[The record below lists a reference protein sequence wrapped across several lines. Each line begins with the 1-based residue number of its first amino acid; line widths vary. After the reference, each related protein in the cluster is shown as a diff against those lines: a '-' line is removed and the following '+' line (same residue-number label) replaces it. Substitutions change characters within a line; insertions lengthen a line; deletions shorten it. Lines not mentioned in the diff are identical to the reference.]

1 MKLTPLILVITS
13 LGGFAQSPS
22 KQEQKT
28 THEAQKGE
36 EQYIPTDLD
45 DCFRQLKKIL
55 KPEDIHQIRNRTE
68 KDMSEYHF
76 GLGMWLRN
84 NWGLWAGSRLA
95 KWFNEKGVFH
105 PDDMSG
111 VILDSFWRHLNEK
124 PIDLEGQVKGYQQ
137 YWKQQEQQTSPSS
150 APSKK

>member
-1 MKLTPLILVITS
+1 MKLTALILVITS

-22 KQEQKT
+22 KQEPKAKQDAPTK
-28 THEAQKGE
+28 E

-45 DCFRQLKKIL
+45 DCFRQLEKIL
-55 KPEDIHQIRNRTE
+55 KPKDLDQIKSGTE
-68 KDMSEYHF
+68 KDMIKYHF

-95 KWFNEKGVFH
+95 KWFNEQGIFH

-111 VILDSFWRHLNEK
+111 VILDSFWRHLNKK
-124 PIDLEGQVKGYQQ
+124 PIDLEGQVKHYQEF
-137 YWKQQEQQTSPSS
+137 WEKQKQPAT
-150 APSKK
+150 APSTTKTP